1 MSAHP
6 AEGSSSALPPMFDAD
21 APTLLTPRE
30 PTKVSGA
37 DEPAPEVAATL
48 PGRSSVDGET
58 LRQVGRYR
66 IHERLG
72 RGGMATVFKA
82 HDPGIGRDVAIKF
95 LHASL
100 CEEPE
105 YRARFLS
112 EARAAGGLSH
122 PNIVTVHDVGE
133 IDGRPYMAMEL
144 LDGQTLSEVIAGGPP
159 QPIRD
164 VVVMG
169 VQLARAL
176 DYAHSR
182 GIVHRDIKPGNIMR
196 VKGTKTVKVTDFGI
210 AHIESA
216 GVEQRTRAGDIL
228 GTPQYM
234 SPEQARGERLDGRS
248 DLFSAGIVLYQTLT
262 GQRPFKGD
270 SLVSLAMQIT
280 NADPKPIEQLRP
292 EVPAAVRRIV
302 ARCLAKSPDRRYRS
316 GKELAEALSKVLA
329 EIDAAELEKSRQRIV
344 PLRVKWA
351 ATMALIVAL
360 VMALTATVITQRQY
374 AAMINQATDYG
385 ASLAR
390 FIAAQ
395 NAVSALSEDWVSVEV
410 AIQEI
415 MKAKDFQGITV
426 IDREGVVRATSGD
439 NVGQAYR
446 APASESLGERKGG
459 VAVTRFTADGEPVL
473 GFEAPI
479 TFQGKR
485 VGTVAL
491 GVPERPL
498 LGVARLSIA
507 LMVALVVVTVLAVA
521 VAMYFVVNWFA
532 QPIKLLGESMQEIAQ
547 GRFDHR
553 IAEQRKDEFGLLYM
567 GFDQMA
573 QSLADRH
580 VQGLDGTSISLPTPT
595 PTVGPSTST
604 ADTGAAREGGAADAS

>member
-1 MSAHP
+1 MSAQP
-6 AEGSSSALPPMFDAD
+6 AEGSSSVSPAISDAD
-21 APTLLTPRE
+21 APTRLTQHDPS
-30 PTKVSGA
+30 KVS
-37 DEPAPEVAATL
+37 PAGESAIEAGATL
-48 PGRSSVDGET
+48 PGRVAADGET
-58 LRQVGRYR
+58 LQQVGRYR

-144 LDGQTLSEVIAGGPP
+144 LDGQTLSEVIASDPA
-159 QPIRD
+159 QSIRD

-182 GIVHRDIKPGNIMR
+182 GIVHRDIKPGNIMQVR
-196 VKGTKTVKVTDFGI
+196 GTKTVKVTDFGI

-216 GVEQRTRAGDIL
+216 GSEQRTRVGDIL

-234 SPEQARGERLDGRS
+234 SPEQAKGERLDGRS
-248 DLFSAGIVLYQTLT
+248 DLFSAGIVLYQMLT

-280 NADPKPIEQLRP
+280 SADPKPIEQLRP

-316 GKELAEALSKVLA
+316 GKELAEALTKVLA

-351 ATMALIVAL
+351 ATMALIVAV

-374 AAMINQATDYG
+374 AAMISQATDSG

-395 NAVSALSEDWVSVEV
+395 NAVSALSEDWVAVEV

-415 MKAKDFQGITV
+415 MKAKDFQGVTV

-439 NVGQAYR
+439 DVGQTYR

-459 VAVTRFTADGEPVL
+459 VAVSRFTADGEPVL

-532 QPIKLLGESMQEIAQ
+532 QPIKLLGESMQEIAK

-573 QSLADRH
+573 QALADR
-580 VQGLDGTSISLPTPT
+580 QTGGLDGGAISPPT
-595 PTVGPSTST
+595 PTVYPLPASAAAGT
-604 ADTGAAREGGAADAS
+604 AREGGSADAS

>member
-1 MSAHP
+1 MP
-6 AEGSSSALPPMFDAD
+6 APPEPRSDAAASSTPDAD
-21 APTLLTPRE
+21 DATRVMTRVERRDADDATQVQTRIEPRA
-30 PTKVSGA
+30 A
-37 DEPAPEVAATL
+37 DASPATL
-48 PGRSSVDGET
+48 PGKLAVDGEA
-58 LRQVGRYR
+58 LQQVGRYR

-133 IDGRPYMAMEL
+133 IEGRPYMAMEL

-164 VVVMG
+164 VLVMG
-169 VQLARAL
+169 AQLARAL

-196 VKGTKTVKVTDFGI
+196 VKGTQTVKVTDFGI

-216 GVEQRTRAGDIL
+216 GGEQRTRAGDIL

-248 DLFSAGIVLYQTLT
+248 DLFSAGIVLYQMLT
-262 GQRPFKGD
+262 GKRPFQGD

-280 NADPKPIEQLRP
+280 TAEPRPIEQLRP
-292 EVPAAVRRIV
+292 EVPTAVRRIV
-302 ARCLAKSPDRRYRS
+302 ARCLAKSSDRRYRS
-316 GKELAEALSKVLA
+316 GKELADALTKVLT

-351 ATMALIVAL
+351 ATMALIVAV
-360 VMALTATVITQRQY
+360 VMALTATVINQRQY
-374 AAMINQATDYG
+374 AAMISQATDYG

-395 NAVSALSEDWVSVEV
+395 NAVSALSEEWVAVEV
-410 AIQEI
+410 AIQEM
-415 MKAKDFQGITV
+415 MKARDFQSISV
-426 IDREGVVRATSGD
+426 IDREGVVRATS
-439 NVGQAYR
+439 VGSAGAAYS
-446 APASESLGERKGG
+446 APQGESLGELKGG
-459 VAVTRFTADGEPVL
+459 VAVTRYTAEGESVL
-473 GFEAPI
+473 GFVAPI

-491 GVPERPL
+491 GLPEGPL
-498 LGVARLSIA
+498 IGVARLSIA

-532 QPIKLLGESMQEIAQ
+532 QPIKLLGESMQEIAK

-553 IAEQRKDEFGLLYM
+553 IAEQRKDEFGLLYLQ
-567 GFDQMA
+567 FDQMA
-573 QSLADRH
+573 QALADQQPESRG
-580 VQGLDGTSISLPTPT
+580 QTELPTPA
-595 PTVGPSTST
+595 PTAV
-604 ADTGAAREGGAADAS
+604 ANAAREGDPTDAP

>member
-6 AEGSSSALPPMFDAD
+6 AEGSTFASSPTTDDDFPTRVSPG
-21 APTLLTPRE
+21 APDNVAGDE
-30 PTKVSGA
+30 VSL
-37 DEPAPEVAATL
+37 TL
-48 PGRSSVDGET
+48 PGGALADGET
-58 LRQVGRYR
+58 LKQVGRYR
-66 IHERLG
+66 VHERLG

-144 LDGQTLSEVIAGGPP
+144 LDGETLSEVIAGSPP
-159 QPIRD
+159 LPIRD

-169 VQLARAL
+169 AQLARAL

-182 GIVHRDIKPGNIMR
+182 GIVHRDIKPGNIMQVR
-196 VKGTKTVKVTDFGI
+196 GTKTVKVTDFGI

-216 GVEQRTRAGDIL
+216 GSEQRTRVGDIL

-234 SPEQARGERLDGRS
+234 SPEQAKGERLDGRS
-248 DLFSAGIVLYQTLT
+248 DLFSTGIVLYQLLT

-280 NADPKPIEQLRP
+280 TAEPTPIEQLRP

-316 GKELAEALSKVLA
+316 GQELAEALNKVLV
-329 EIDAAELEKSRQRIV
+329 ELDAAELEKSRERIV

-351 ATMALIVAL
+351 ETMALIVAV
-360 VMALTATVITQRQY
+360 VMALTATVINQRQY
-374 AAMINQATDYG
+374 AAMISQATDYG

-395 NAVSALSEDWVSVEV
+395 NAVSALSEDWVAVEV
-410 AIQEI
+410 AIQE
-415 MKAKDFQGITV
+415 MMRAKDFQGITV
-426 IDREGVVRATSGD
+426 VDREGLVRATSGN
-439 NVGQAYR
+439 NVGQPYQ

-459 VAVTRFTADGEPVL
+459 VAVTRFTADGESVL

-498 LGVARLSIA
+498 IGVARLSIV

-532 QPIKLLGESMQEIAQ
+532 QPIKLLGESMQEIAK

-553 IAEQRKDEFGLLYM
+553 IAEQRKDEFGILYL

-573 QSLADRH
+573 QALAAR
-580 VQGLDGTSISLPTPT
+580 QAGGLDGSASTSPPTPT
-595 PTVGPSTST
+595 PTGGLSQAE
-604 ADTGAAREGGAADAS
+604 ADTAALG